1 MQLKSI
7 TEYIDTKEK
16 KEEEKKEKPKGT
28 FTPIT
33 ELIKEKQQKT
43 GSSFGGSWGVSD
55 LVKEKEE
62 ESFQQVYKEVAA
74 KLGLSSD
81 PDDPKHYYDYRALYR
96 DTGKLEPDET
106 GHFPSKYKKEG
117 HPNLIVDGVNTKTGE
132 SESKE
137 TPPQLQDVAKI
148 MPEAEKKD
156 ATESTMGTA
165 EYVGGKIYSTLLE
178 KATFAMAAPVSSGL
192 EKTFRFFGLE
202 DIADKQK
209 EVTEFYKTPPVTEKV
224 EEHTAYLRQ
233 QAYEKGTLQGVGF
246 DITESATQLIGLLT
260 QMAATKRLPA
270 FQGKDIGTHFGAMAT
285 HAIATTPGDFEDRLQ
300 SALFRIGYSMTP
312 FIANATGATGLTAVA
327 TDTALNVFL
336 TSSTYKKA
344 LEEAENPEQFFSM
357 AIPQLV
363 MDIGMAW
370 NTRGLPANQKQAM
383 LDKYLKAEN
392 RAIKPSLKE
401 FNKITEQ
408 FEKDFEARKKLEESM
423 PESSFAKMQREEIE
437 KEHTIK
443 PEETTPTTEKSAE
456 VGKPIIAYH
465 GTDKDFDTFDTKQE
479 ERFGSHFGSL
489 ETVENVA
496 KSTGKDI
503 DKFKIKKVE
512 LDIKNPIRLP
522 DITYWEAEKIA
533 EELAKQGIT
542 VKPKDYLGSEYYTH
556 EDIIKEL
563 QKQGYDGVV
572 YENKAEGGGDSYIAF
587 KPEQIKTISQPTPLT
602 EKSSEAPPKK
612 IETKVEQP
620 IGKVETEPTNIR
632 EQAKEILKKR
642 GYDESR
648 INNLL
653 RDMPEE
659 AMQNLVKEGV
669 KEIPSEREKGEKE
682 YREEEYGLTESEQA
696 LKDTLKTE
704 IREEIP
710 EIPELPRGEPEKIES
725 EPIKQKVGQ
734 PISEMEQ
741 INAISLERDLIGELH
756 TKFSNWY
763 DVQSPFVKEGADE
776 TGYRVK
782 NYFGER
788 EAGLLKGEELIFK
801 MEDIGKKNNLTQDDF
816 LETTYATESSK
827 YYGQLDKNT
836 RKQIKPVINEV
847 NKFYKDWE
855 KKLKDIGWMTEPFP
869 QSLLA
874 RNNRNI
880 DALQEQIERGNL
892 TEKETEKAKQSITD
906 LKAQNKKIKDL
917 DLQFVSVPI
926 RMIMEHGDSAVS
938 KHFLNFLPH
947 WGRKSLTIKDLVE
960 EGVLTKEQ
968 ADIRNI
974 ITEYSDRMSQKYAM
988 GQIFKAAE
996 DDGLIAK
1003 ASQKPEWSEFT
1014 AKIVPQLKGKV
1025 VHPAFNDMLTSFFG
1039 TADRGMGHRGFYENL
1054 VGVTKMMQFYNPIF
1068 LPMYDVLQGF
1078 AAGTFTSRT
1087 TPKSIIQALKDVP
1100 LTVGKKHKPASENYI
1115 EAFENGLFSVP
1126 FSVPFDKY
1134 QERINNMMDKGW
1146 IEKTLGKTVAN
1157 PLMSTYQ
1164 LSWNTAWKGDH
1175 IVRMMTYNNLK
1186 EQGHSSK
1193 EAAQIAAK
1201 FHGDYASVPP
1211 ATRKTLNKFF
1221 FTPTFKLA
1229 MSKLYT
1235 DMGKGA
1241 AKTIFT
1247 PDKAEA
1253 KDKTYA
1259 KGLLMAGAAL
1269 EGMEYFFTQ
1278 ILGYESEQRYRKY
1291 TKEVETDDEGTRES
1305 VITTSNPF
1313 NIPWRYYYRGKSA
1326 IDDPSLNTLEKV
1338 LDQARYDLT
1347 PVLRVAFD
1355 VAENKYENV
1364 YKFGDDAD
1372 KQLASTA
1379 RYVTKELV
1387 GITKPIMEAT
1397 VEPDEY
1403 TQRNK
1408 EIFQQELGK
1417 LNSTLLSPFVF
1428 HYTRD
1433 TKDKRLQ
1440 RMLYNLEQNYREVV
1454 KTTDDPE
1461 QMNRIVDNFYEEQE
1475 KILKQLD
1482 EYLEKK

>member
-443 PEETTPTTEKSAE
+443 PEETTPTTE
-456 VGKPIIAYH
+456 
-465 GTDKDFDTFDTKQE
+465 Q
-479 ERFGSHFGSL
+479 
-489 ETVENVA
+489 
-496 KSTGKDI
+496 
-503 DKFKIKKVE
+503 
-512 LDIKNPIRLP
+512 
-522 DITYWEAEKIA
+522 
-533 EELAKQGIT
+533 
-542 VKPKDYLGSEYYTH
+542 
-556 EDIIKEL
+556 
-563 QKQGYDGVV
+563 
-572 YENKAEGGGDSYIAF
+572 
-587 KPEQIKTISQPTPLT
+587 
-602 EKSSEAPPKK
+602 SSEAPPKK

-620 IGKVETEPTNIR
+620 VGKVETEPTNIR